1 MNSGDYI
8 SARALMNM
16 HLEKRQLWGEEIVMR
31 QQTGLTPP
39 GWLSRQRCR
48 LMCRL
53 GKALV
58 SMGERLVRSSLPQP
72 LSLKREMSRG
82 S

>member
-1 MNSGDYI
+1 MNPGDYI

-16 HLEKRQLWGEEIVMR
+16 HLEKRQRWGEEIVMR
-31 QQTGLTPP
+31 QQTGLTSP

-58 SMGERLVRSSLPQP
+58 SMGEQLIRSSLPRS
-72 LSLKREMSRG
+72 LSLKGEMSRG